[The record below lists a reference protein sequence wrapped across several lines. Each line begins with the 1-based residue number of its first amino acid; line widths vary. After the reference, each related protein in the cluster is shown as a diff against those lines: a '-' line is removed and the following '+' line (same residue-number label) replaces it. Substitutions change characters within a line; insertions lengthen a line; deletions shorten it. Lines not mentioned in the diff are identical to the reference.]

1 MCRIKK
7 IWWAIGYKLRDYCI
21 NQSQGDIKTGAM
33 MRKSHNLR
41 IYKS

>member
-7 IWWAIGYKLRDYCI
+7 IWWAIGYKLRDYRI
-21 NQSQGDIKTGAM
+21 NQSQGDTKTGAM
-33 MRKSHNLR
+33 IRKSHNLR